1 MKTQKTLISIAAGL
15 LLSGGVL
22 LTAPAQ
28 AQERHHGARAQV
40 HHVDHRAANR
50 ESRRAPRWEHR
61 ADHREWRHARRW
73 EHRADHRAWRGH
85 RHHERRWWRE
95 HRRYRDVYY
104 APPRHH
110 YQTRYRV
117 QFYFFGN

>member
-28 AQERHHGARAQV
+28 AQERHHGARSQV

-50 ESRRAPRWEHR
+50 EWRRAPRWEHR
-61 ADHREWRHARRW
+61 AER
-73 EHRADHRAWRGH
+73 RAWRAH

-95 HRRYRDVYY
+95 QRRYRDVYY
-104 APPRHH
+104 APPRHYDH
-110 YQTRYRV
+110 SSYRV
-117 QFYFFGN
+117 QFYFSGN